1 MAVVYQV
8 LAVVN
13 LAWPRSSVY
22 DLTGH
27 TWWLKWSAVLF
38 IGITLVVGYLIHLRL
53 RGGKVHIPHAWHHH
67 PAAEATAAAAL
78 AEPESA

>member
-1 MAVVYQV
+1 VAVVYQV

-53 RGGKVHIPHAWHHH
+53 REGKMHIPHARLQQ
-67 PAAEATAAAAL
+67 PA